1 MRASMY
7 IFTKQPLKYA
17 YIHMCISEQS
27 LKYIYTIGLNLD
39 VSNYIYKITNFPR
52 IMQYDSTYA
61 YSSKTTLK
69 IHIHIYKYTYIYTH
83 NIYIYA
89 YAYIFQGLLKCIYK
103 HTYIHNICFG
113 KIYIDVLIYE
123 CLNHLNC

>member
-1 MRASMY
+1 MTAHMH
-7 IFTKQPLKYA
+7 ILPKQPLKY
-17 YIHMCISEQS
+17 
-27 LKYIYTIGLNLD
+27 
-39 VSNYIYKITNFPR
+39 
-52 IMQYDSTYA
+52 
-61 YSSKTTLK
+61 
-69 IHIHIYKYTYIYTH
+69 TYIYINIHTYIH
-83 NIYIYA
+83 ITYIYIYA

>member
-83 NIYIYA
+83 NIYIY
-89 YAYIFQGLLKCIYK
+89 ICICIYISRVVEM
-103 HTYIHNICFG
+103 YIQTH
-113 KIYIDVLIYE
+113 IYT
-123 CLNHLNC
+123 